1 MASSN
6 TPQTGQPP
14 GSKLDPALVAYS
26 DPRSAAAEAYRALR
40 TNIQFAS
47 PDKPLRTLLA
57 TSTSPED
64 GKSTTLANLA
74 ITLAETGARTLLVD
88 CDLRRPA
95 LHTLFG
101 LSNEVGLTSLM
112 LGTPGTLTPDRLG
125 VQATVVGNLGVLTS
139 GPVPPNP
146 AELLASRRMAEI
158 LTTLAGLADYVL
170 FDTPPVIAVTDAA
183 ILAPHVDGVLLIV
196 RAGKTKRDLA
206 VKAKAILAQ
215 VNAPLIGVV
224 LNDATVDSKAYGYY
238 GK

>member
-1 MASSN
+1 LASSN
-6 TPQTGQPP
+6 TQPP
-14 GSKLDPALVAYS
+14 AGPPGGKLDPALVAYH

-47 PDKPLRTLLA
+47 PDKPLKTLLA

-95 LHTLFG
+95 QHALFG
-101 LSNEVGLTSLM
+101 LPNEVGLTSLM
-112 LGTPGTLTPDRLG
+112 LGTPGTLAPDRLG
-125 VQATVVGNLGVLTS
+125 VQATPVGNLGVLTS

-170 FDTPPVIAVTDAA
+170 FDTPPIIAVTDAA

-206 VKAKAILAQ
+206 VKAKGILAQ
-215 VNAPLIGVV
+215 VNAPLVGVV